1 LIERKRDKKEEEEEE
16 EGNKKKENCRREREI
31 RDLKTKK
38 IAYFHE

>member
-1 LIERKRDKKEEEEEE
+1 MTEGIIIRDKKEEEE
-16 EGNKKKENCRREREI
+16 EGNKKKRIVEEREI